1 MKRPRPLQR
10 LIDGPPD
17 APGAVTQ
24 RRFLIL
30 MVPAM
35 AVANLTGATVVLV
48 LAAWVVPTLDFDNGD
63 SILLANVIAA
73 GTYVLLG
80 LALGILWGVRLQR
93 SVKDWLEAEREPTE
107 RERRIA
113 LRAPVR
119 IAFVHMALWLAGV
132 VAFTGLNAAFSVP
145 LALTVG
151 AIVALGGVTTSAFA
165 YVFTERLGR
174 TVAARALKSGVPAR
188 PVMPG
193 VTARALAAWALGS
206 GVAALG
212 VALVGLAA
220 LVGADTDKDQLAITM
235 LSLGGVGLF
244 FGLLLVL
251 LYARAA
257 AAPVESV
264 RSALARVE
272 AGDLDTEVA
281 VYDGSELGMLQAGFN
296 RMAAGLR
303 ERERMRDLFGRHV
316 GQDVAREALERGVEL
331 GGETR
336 DVGILFVDLVGSTEL
351 AASRP
356 PTEVVGL
363 LNEFFGIVVS
373 VVDEHGGWVNKF
385 EGDAALAVFGA
396 PADRPDAAACALAA
410 ARTLGARRESELPQA
425 QAGIGVS
432 AGEVV
437 AGHIGDETRHEYTVI
452 GDPVNEAAR
461 LTELAKSTP
470 SRVAAAGR
478 AVDAA
483 GSEEAG
489 HWALGDEVQLRGR
502 SEPSRLATPK

>member
-1 MKRPRPLQR
+1 MQR
-10 LIDGPPD
+10 LIDGPGD
-17 APGAVTQ
+17 ASGTAIA

-30 MVPAM
+30 MLPAM

-48 LAAWVVPTLDFDNGD
+48 LAAWVVPTPDFDDGD
-63 SILLANVIAA
+63 RILLANVVAA
-73 GTYVLLG
+73 GTYVLVGLVLG
-80 LALGILWGVRLQR
+80 TLWGLRLLRPVRE
-93 SVKDWLEAEREPTE
+93 WLAAERDPSD
-107 RERRIA
+107 RERVIA
-113 LRAPVR
+113 LRAPMR
-119 IAFVHMALWLAGV
+119 IALVHVFLWLAAV
-132 VAFTGLNAAFSVP
+132 VVFTGLNAAFSP
-145 LALTVG
+145 TLALTVSVT
-151 AIVALGGVTTSAFA
+151 VALGGVTTSAFA
-165 YVFTERLGR
+165 YVLTERLGR
-174 TVAARALKSGVPAR
+174 TVAARALRSGVPAT

-206 GVAALG
+206 GVAAVG

-220 LVGADTDKDQLAITM
+220 LVGADTDEDQLAITM
-235 LSLGGVGLF
+235 LALGGVALV

-272 AGDLDTEVA
+272 EGDLDTELP

-296 RMAAGLR
+296 RMVAGLR

-336 DVGILFVDLVGSTEL
+336 EVGVLFVDLVGSTEL

-356 PTEVVGL
+356 PSEVVAL

-373 VVDEHGGWVNKF
+373 VVDEHSGWVNKF
-385 EGDAALAVFGA
+385 EGDAALAVFGV
-396 PADRPDAAACALAA
+396 PVDRPDAAACALAA
-410 ARTLGARRESELPQA
+410 ARALRTRLESDLPQA
-425 QAGIGVS
+425 EAGIGVS

-461 LTELAKSTP
+461 LTELAKTTP
-470 SRVAAAGR
+470 GRVAASGR
-478 AVDAA
+478 AVKAA
-483 GSEEAG
+483 GPEEAG
-489 HWALGDEVQLRGR
+489 HWELGKDVQLRGR